1 MRNIEKIAFLWLI
14 SSMAIANTIEIE
26 NKTDSNMKIRIDYLT
41 PDSCSPDNLVL
52 EPKSKRTINVGLCCT
67 KSEVRFEA
75 ISDVLQGQSY
85 SYEPPR
91 TGAWLSCKGWN
102 AEVKQIGSGFI
113 VETK

>member
-1 MRNIEKIAFLWLI
+1 MRNIKKIAFLWLI
-14 SSMAIANTIEIE
+14 SSMAIANTIQIE
-26 NKTDSNMKIRIDYLT
+26 NKTDSNMRVRIDYVT

-52 EPKSKRTINVGLCCT
+52 EPGVKKVINSGLCCI
-67 KSEVRFEA
+67 KSKVHFEA
-75 ISDVLQGQSY
+75 LSDVLQGQIF

-102 AEVKQIGSGFI
+102 AEAKQVGSNFV